1 MFQMYDVSVVRAVA
15 ELRVLVE
22 YCLPFLKVGG
32 ILVAAKGPVVQVS
45 PECDLLLTQ
54 CFGH

>member
-1 MFQMYDVSVVRAVA
+1 MMQMYDVSVVRAVA

-22 YCLPFLKVGG
+22 YCLPLLKTGG

-45 PECDLLLTQ
+45 HEWELLLSL
-54 CFGH
+54 